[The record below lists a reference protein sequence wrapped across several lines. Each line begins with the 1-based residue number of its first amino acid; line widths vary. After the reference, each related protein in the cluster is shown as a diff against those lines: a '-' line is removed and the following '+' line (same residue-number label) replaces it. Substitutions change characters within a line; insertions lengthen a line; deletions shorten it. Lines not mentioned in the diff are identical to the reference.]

1 MSGGLCNV
9 YGVYCPLMQ
18 RLRRKQLL
26 ISVEQERYLSNR
38 ARAEGRSESA
48 LLRDLI
54 DQVRNGAATKGR
66 DPIDALVG
74 AFAGRRLSSHD
85 EILYGR
91 PRKRGQKRSSS

>member
-1 MSGGLCNV
+1 MIAV
-9 YGVYCPLMQ
+9 E
-18 RLRRKQLL
+18 RLRRKQVL
-26 ISVEQERYLSNR
+26 ISVEQDRYLSNR

-54 DQVRNGAATKGR
+54 DQVRNGGAAKGP

-74 AFAGRRLSSHD
+74 AFAGRRLGGHD

-91 PRKRGQKRSSS
+91 PREKRAKRSSS

>member
-1 MSGGLCNV
+1 ME
-9 YGVYCPLMQ
+9 

-26 ISVEQERYLSNR
+26 ISVEQDRYLSNR
-38 ARAEGRSESA
+38 ARAEGRSKSA

-54 DQVRNGAATKGR
+54 DQVRNGGAANGP

-74 AFAGRRLSSHD
+74 AFAGRRLAAHD

-91 PRKRGQKRSSS
+91 QRKRGIRRSSS

>member
-1 MSGGLCNV
+1 MIFG
-9 YGVYCPLMQ
+9 MQ

-26 ISVEQERYLSNR
+26 ISVEQDRYLSNR
-38 ARAEGRSESA
+38 ARAEGRSKSA

-54 DQVRNGAATKGR
+54 DQVRNGGATKGL

-74 AFAGRRLSSHD
+74 AFAGRRPGGHD

-91 PRKRGQKRSSS
+91 PRKQGPRRSSS

>member
-1 MSGGLCNV
+1 MV
-9 YGVYCPLMQ
+9 YNLGVE

-54 DQVRNGAATKGR
+54 DQVRNSGAAKGP

-74 AFAGRRLSSHD
+74 AFAGRRLGGHD

-91 PRKRGQKRSSS
+91 PRKRGLRRSSS